1 MFIFLIPLWA
11 GFALVGAS
19 AFTAAYSRLL
29 GERGGQTA
37 TVILRNFLGIPLFFY
52 GFVMA
57 FVAPAPFLFTPVA
70 ATMVI
75 GWLLIAAG
83 SIPFF
88 WGHFIIGRPTHMPS
102 VGDALVRHSLYA
114 YVRHPIYS
122 GGLVM
127 LAGLSLVWPKLTFVI
142 ASISGF
148 VWLFIQAKVEEIDL
162 LQRMPEYREYMKEV
176 HSRFLPGFGKRA
188 RT

>member
-1 MFIFLIPLWA
+1 MFIFLIPLWS
-11 GFALVGAS
+11 GFFLVGAS

-29 GERGGQTA
+29 GLRGGQTA

-57 FVAPAPFLFTPVA
+57 FAAPSPFLFTPVT
-70 ATMVI
+70 ATAVI
-75 GWLLIAAG
+75 GWLLIAVG

-127 LAGLSLVWPKLTFVI
+127 LAGLSFVWPKLTFVI

-162 LQRMPEYREYMKEV
+162 LQRMPDYREYMKEV
-176 HSRFLPGFGKRA
+176 HSRFLPGFGKRS
-188 RT
+188 